1 MNQLVRIKE
10 IVEWRNDN
18 IFEESDATYIA
29 FDSIEQIIESKETEL
44 NNIILNNIT
53 ANEKFKIICRA
64 KNFNIQ
70 ELAED
75 IYDTIN
81 WSDYENADEYLN
93 ICAYENDFV
102 DLCDK
107 YCLDIDS
114 KMLNIFNN
122 ELNDKEKEFIKLAL
136 QCEISNIVLLY
147 K

>member
-1 MNQLVRIKE
+1 MSQLARIKE
-10 IVEWRNDN
+10 IVEWRNEN
-18 IFEESDATYIA
+18 IIEETYATHLA
-29 FDSIEQIIESKETEL
+29 FDSIEQIIDYEETEI
-44 NNIILNNIT
+44 NNTILDNIT

-64 KNFNIQ
+64 KNFDIQ

-81 WSDYENADEYLN
+81 WSDYEDADEYLN

-114 KMLNIFNN
+114 EMLNIFDN

-136 QCEISNIVLLY
+136 QCEINNIVLLY